1 VGRARVKGQP
11 RDRPAVR
18 LQRADGR
25 QARGAGRQQL
35 DAAAGL
41 RRRQQLPV
49 GAEGEAHAVARGA
62 AVRGQL
68 VPRDQAQGGRGRP
81 GRARARVA
89 AGAAAVG
96 LFGGGVREAN
106 VHGRDVQ
113 CAQQARP
120 VRLAAA
126 PHVSACSMPCKVTEN
141 RWQAP
146 EKPWTLP
153 LQKGNQ
159 SFALQEQ
166 PGPGP
171 GAPDRARCKA

>member
-81 GRARARVA
+81 GRAGACVA

-113 CAQQARP
+113 CAQQAW
-120 VRLAAA
+120 LAGLG
-126 PHVSACSMPCKVTEN
+126 S
-141 RWQAP
+141 
-146 EKPWTLP
+146 
-153 LQKGNQ
+153 G
-159 SFALQEQ
+159 
-166 PGPGP
+166 
-171 GAPDRARCKA
+171 RARRSTTACRHTHRQPLAGTWEALDPPSFSKG